1 MFRYFLRA
9 AAESSQLP
17 VLTAVWN
24 ECNRLQWYSER
35 EYYNTHAMYIR
46 GLLRLKR
53 LSEGMREYSMYN
65 PYHTVNN
72 TVNTLVMQ
80 GLEEG
85 GYHKDCL
92 LLFVSLVVRARF
104 GITPSL
110 LTKDGIDWM
119 EVIKQASCGI
129 GVNDAISNYFGR
141 EVKSRIFPSSVNEN
155 DVMEQARRELGLD
168 EEVNLHFHK
177 TDIIGEYVLLNK
189 RAYHFAITAA
199 CALQNLEYAN
209 MLYDILVSNRI
220 RPRKNTFYSIL
231 DVVNVH
237 NSNF

>member
-1 MFRYFLRA
+1 MN
-9 AAESSQLP
+9 SMK
-17 VLTAVWN
+17 VIT
-24 ECNRLQWYSER
+24 NRSYTPLQ
-35 EYYNTHAMYIR
+35 
-46 GLLRLKR
+46 
-53 LSEGMREYSMYN
+53 
-65 PYHTVNN
+65 
-72 TVNTLVMQ
+72 
-80 GLEEG
+80 
-85 GYHKDCL
+85 
-92 LLFVSLVVRARF
+92 SLVS
-104 GITPSL
+104 IQICSTE
-110 LTKDGIDWM
+110 I
-119 EVIKQASCGI
+119 
-129 GVNDAISNYFGR
+129 
-141 EVKSRIFPSSVNEN
+141 

-220 RPRKNTFYSIL
+220 RPRKNTFYSIF

>member
-17 VLTAVWN
+17 VLTAIWN

-35 EYYNTHAMYIR
+35 EYYITHAMYIR
-46 GLLRLKR
+46 GLLRLQK
-53 LSEGMREYSMYN
+53 LSEGLMEYSLYN

-72 TVNTLVMQ
+72 MVNTLVMQ

-92 LLFVSLVVRARF
+92 LLFVSLVTQARF
-104 GITPSL
+104 VLSPSL
-110 LTKDGIDWM
+110 LREDGIDWM
-119 EVIKQASCGI
+119 EVIKHASSGI

-141 EVKSRIFPSSVNEN
+141 DVKSRLFPNAVNDR
-155 DVMEQARRELGLD
+155 DVMEQARKELGLD

-189 RAYHFAITAA
+189 RAYHFAIAAA

-231 DVVNVH
+231 NVAYTLLRH
-237 NSNF
+237 H